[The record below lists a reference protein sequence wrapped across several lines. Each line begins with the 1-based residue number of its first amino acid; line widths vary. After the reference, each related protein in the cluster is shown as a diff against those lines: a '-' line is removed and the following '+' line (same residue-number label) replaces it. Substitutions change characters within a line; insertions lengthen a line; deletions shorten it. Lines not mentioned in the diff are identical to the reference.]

1 MQDLVSSFIES
12 LQGFLAQARDAENV
26 NNDKMMEIAQVT
38 LDKVAKSEIDD
49 EISEDLRM
57 VSSGEDQYMEGH
69 GYNPPP
75 PHPFLL
81 ESFSLTS

>member
-1 MQDLVSSFIES
+1 MQDLVSSFIEN

-57 VSSGEDQYMEGH
+57 VSSGDDQYMEWH
-69 GYNPPP
+69 GYNSPPP
-75 PHPFLL
+75 PTFLL
-81 ESFSLTS
+81 ESFSLMS